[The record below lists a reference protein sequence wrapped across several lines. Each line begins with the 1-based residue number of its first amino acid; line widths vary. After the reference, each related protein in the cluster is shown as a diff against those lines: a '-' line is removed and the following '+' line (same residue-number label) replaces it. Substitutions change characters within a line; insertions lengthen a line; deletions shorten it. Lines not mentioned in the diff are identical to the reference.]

1 MVYGIVFSME
11 LLIILI
17 CFRLEAD
24 VPILQNLD
32 NL

>member
-1 MVYGIVFSME
+1 MVCGMVFQME

-24 VPILQNLD
+24 VPIMQNLD
-32 NL
+32 DL